1 MRIISSSSLAVKGRG
16 LSMGRRFVSTVA
28 LVGALLLAS
37 CAEEGTPVS
46 GDGTNGSSEE
56 ADEERG
62 EVALPAGG
70 PVDPVVPPNTP
81 AYELLAAGRCAELQG
96 AVEGWGDEVVDV
108 EGADTVELY
117 RSAAHV
123 CLGEWE
129 QAIEAFDRIGT
140 PELKEICSREAVYAW
155 LRPLIEAK
163 KGDPGFEPEFV
174 ASEGEP
180 PCPTA
185 DDEDDEPTVG
195 PTVET

>member
-1 MRIISSSSLAVKGRG
+1 MRPR
-16 LSMGRRFVSTVA
+16 RRFASTVLIA
-28 LVGALLLAS
+28 GALLLAS
-37 CAEEGTPVS
+37 CGEEGSQVS
-46 GDGTNGSSEE
+46 GDGANGASEE
-56 ADEERG
+56 TTEERE

-96 AVEGWGDEVVDV
+96 AVEGWGEEVVEV

-140 PELKEICSREAVYAW
+140 PELKEICPREAVYAW
-155 LRPLIEAK
+155 LQPVIEAK
-163 KGDPGFEPEFV
+163 KGDAGFEPEFV
-174 ASEGEP
+174 ASGASP

-185 DDEDDEPTVG
+185 DDGDDEPTVG